1 MSYVKNASKFMSA
14 ASLLI
19 PGRCRIASVQ
29 MGIQGNWTRGTT
41 HWDGDYYVEF
51 KNGSSSGDSI
61 LRLPIM
67 VSENTGFS
75 NRSSPKYYN
84 FGNARVLFSDGVYV
98 PALATGD
105 GANLFISV
113 FYEGA

>member
-29 MGIQGNWTRGTT
+29 MGIQDNWTRTNQ
-41 HWDGDYYVEF
+41 WDGDYYVEF
-51 KNGSSSGDSI
+51 KNGSSGGDSI

-67 VSENTGFS
+67 VSAATGGFS